1 MIRTLEVTLE
11 KAHCFVVAE
20 DSKTINKVTANLL
33 RFESDDTLFD
43 LLKWAAAHC
52 LYIEISGDGRVSVE
66 DVSDKLYD
74 MPTLYEDDLLTA
86 LQSAKQWLE
95 EEGI

>member
-43 LLKWAAAHC
+43 LLKWAAARC
-52 LYIEISGDGRVSVE
+52 LYIEIAGDGKASIK
-66 DVSDKLYD
+66 DVGGKPYG
-74 MPTLYEDDLLTA
+74 MPILHENDLLGV
-86 LQSAKQWLE
+86 LQATKRWINM
-95 EEGI
+95 GGF